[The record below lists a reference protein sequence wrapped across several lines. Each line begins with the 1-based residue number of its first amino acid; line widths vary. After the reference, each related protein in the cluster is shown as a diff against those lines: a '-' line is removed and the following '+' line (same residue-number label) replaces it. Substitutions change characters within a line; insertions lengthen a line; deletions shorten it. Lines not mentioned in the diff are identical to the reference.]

1 MGPKRFWD
9 FRETGLWSPVYL
21 QCTLRQPVLTVQ
33 RNLQFGLVELVCNV
47 QLSLIILVHN
57 VNCAFF
63 VYKCTIYNAEESI
76 LQSTAMKTKCIFR
89 RILQTVNNCACTC
102 ILWEGTKT
110 DRTMQITMLFTEIH
124 KRIPSIL
131 FAITI
136 QGMFSL

>member
-1 MGPKRFWD
+1 M
-9 FRETGLWSPVYL
+9 YL

-76 LQSTAMKTKCIFR
+76 LQSTAMKKNAFSEESCKQLIIVHVHVSFGKAPRLTEQCRLQCYSQKFTKGYHQFC
-89 RILQTVNNCACTC
+89 L
-102 ILWEGTKT
+102 L
-110 DRTMQITMLFTEIH
+110 
-124 KRIPSIL
+124 
-131 FAITI
+131 
-136 QGMFSL
+136 